1 MKLEKALRIGIDW
14 ISIYNFEI
22 KYHAKYKVTE
32 EISQEYYQE
41 RIRIVEPLFMLDT
54 SVRLYA
60 SGKLTE
66 YKILRFN
73 PNKLL
78 YGHNIYNSREEE
90 LLVVLERLKK
100 TLYELGIELDLTD
113 AKIKEIELNMNF
125 NKSFKELK
133 EALQLMFV
141 GTPKLK
147 KISDYEGGIVLK
159 NMFTDGTFQSNWK
172 SYKCI
177 AYDKKREINNENI
190 LLEPL
195 TRLEWQLNSYI
206 YRYYLNKKELDTSL
220 NTLLDNFWIVDFI
233 FREHTQRLLAKKAYE
248 TLKKIKDQLE
258 SNWIA
263 FKKTSKFSRENGI
276 IQERN
281 IYKYLEENC
290 WIFDHIFLER
300 LVEKY
305 DKKNKKREI
314 ERIRKRYIHHNN
326 LEELNYLMDKIFPH

>member
-1 MKLEKALRIGIDW
+1 MNLEKSLRIGIDW

-195 TRLEWQLNSYI
+195 TRLE
-206 YRYYLNKKELDTSL
+206 
-220 NTLLDNFWIVDFI
+220 
-233 FREHTQRLLAKKAYE
+233 
-248 TLKKIKDQLE
+248 
-258 SNWIA
+258 
-263 FKKTSKFSRENGI
+263 
-276 IQERN
+276 
-281 IYKYLEENC
+281 
-290 WIFDHIFLER
+290 
-300 LVEKY
+300 
-305 DKKNKKREI
+305 
-314 ERIRKRYIHHNN
+314 
-326 LEELNYLMDKIFPH
+326 